1 MISKKKAIFL
11 GVILVIITAMVTSAF
26 QLTLG
31 NKVVISKELY
41 EDYKKYDKLLGLES
55 IIKQDFYKKVSDTD
69 LVNGASKGLFL
80 GTNDKYCLKSLVP
93 RWPLTLLASSFL
105 LLPVSQRA

>member
-1 MISKKKAIFL
+1 
-11 GVILVIITAMVTSAF
+11 MVTSAF

-55 IIKQDFYKKVSDTD
+55 IIKQDFYKKYQI
-69 LVNGASKGLFL
+69 LI
-80 GTNDKYCLKSLVP
+80 
-93 RWPLTLLASSFL
+93 W
-105 LLPVSQRA
+105 

>member
-55 IIKQDFYKKVSDTD
+55 IIKQDFYKKYQI
-69 LVNGASKGLFL
+69 LI
-80 GTNDKYCLKSLVP
+80 
-93 RWPLTLLASSFL
+93 W
-105 LLPVSQRA
+105 

>member
-55 IIKQDFYKKVSDTD
+55 IIKQDFYKKVS
-69 LVNGASKGLFL
+69 
-80 GTNDKYCLKSLVP
+80 
-93 RWPLTLLASSFL
+93 
-105 LLPVSQRA
+105 

>member
-1 MISKKKAIFL
+1 MYLVISKKKAIFL

-41 EDYKKYDKLLGLES
+41 EDYKKYDKLLGWTDY
-55 IIKQDFYKKVSDTD
+55 IK
-69 LVNGASKGLFL
+69 
-80 GTNDKYCLKSLVP
+80 
-93 RWPLTLLASSFL
+93 R
-105 LLPVSQRA
+105 R

>member
-1 MISKKKAIFL
+1 MYLVISKKKAIFL

-55 IIKQDFYKKVSDTD
+55 IIKQDFYKKYQI
-69 LVNGASKGLFL
+69 LI
-80 GTNDKYCLKSLVP
+80 
-93 RWPLTLLASSFL
+93 W
-105 LLPVSQRA
+105 